1 MQPLNKALS
10 DVNKTIST
18 TSNEL
23 KTVNNMLRLDPT
35 NVTLLAQKQKLLT
48 DAIAATEEKLKRL
61 KTAQEQAVKQLE
73 RGEIGEDQYRALER
87 QVIATERSLG
97 DYQSQLRDVER
108 GTEQMADTTEDAEGK
123 FKEMST
129 EAKVALAAVG
139 AAVAK
144 AGQELLSFL
153 MDTVEGTKELR
164 TDMAKLEQNAK
175 SAGTT
180 FEDVSDELD
189 YFVAVTDQSDS
200 SVEALSNLLQAG
212 FTGEGLTAAVE
223 NLAGA
228 VIKFPDTLNIESL
241 ADSIQETLATGT
253 ATGQYGELL
262 ERLGVNLE
270 DFEAGLADCT
280 TAAEK
285 QEYAIDMLAKHGLA
299 EVSAEYKDANQNLIE
314 YSNAQQ
320 HYNEVLAEMGEA
332 VQPAM
337 TAFTEIKATLLEGMV
352 PALEEAGEA
361 IQDKMASPE
370 MQRKIEQIGEAIGDI
385 AVALADVLVFII
397 DNADIVLDVIASIG
411 AGIAGWKIA
420 GVITNVV
427 NAFKSFGS
435 AATAAGQAAATAIKT
450 VNAASVSTIIG
461 TVITFAGL
469 LVTLLDS
476 LTQADE
482 KYQQVADDSK
492 ELRDSINDSATAF
505 RDQQSEILAQ
515 SAVAGDLLNEIGAL
529 NSEIE
534 QMGAN
539 DEDAAVKKAQ
549 LTDRVNKFNGVM
561 GESVITIDEE
571 TGLINENIG
580 TIEDQIKAIEKR
592 AKAKAYEEYY
602 VELARQELEADL
614 QLAESKE
621 ALTQAIMEQT
631 GKTKEEVEAMSDAEL
646 LRTAQNA
653 SILTTQG
660 NLQTAA
666 TAVRDAAA
674 ADNELAKEKE
684 MLNGLIEQEGI
695 VFDETAASAAGY
707 AGNVDGATESVKNL
721 TDEEAAYLI
730 AAQTNGQTL
739 SEEQQ
744 AQLDAY
750 KAANEERYNSMSELA
765 QKEYEIQQKR
775 IEQARNT
782 EEQITLEMDT
792 SLAKRTDNMLANQE
806 TIRQSQQDYEHLLQ
820 LAMDSGNIAMQ
831 QYLEQLDVTSV
842 EGMSILRQMAED
854 SSDGI
859 GEVTRDFINA
869 WANGAYTGMGRV
881 ENAVETGADATRST
895 IQTEFSEGN
904 ARDDMSGLAEAGDLT
919 MDELIDGILGARNR
933 VRDTID
939 TVIMHSRSQIYGYIT
954 QADFAALGEKID
966 DDLARGIR
974 RAQSAVTSAANTV
987 ANRIR
992 SIFNFSVSVTR
1003 TGSGARIRSYDVG
1016 GYFDEPQVIEIAE
1029 RRPEF
1034 VGAAQDL
1041 QSFINDSVA
1050 RAFRRMQGL
1059 SEIEMPNVWGAQRA
1073 GYGGAGNAAAAG
1085 GGDVIVNIDSFVNN
1099 TDQDIETLTN
1109 RIGQSLQKQINRRNL
1124 IW

>member
-23 KTVNNMLRLDPT
+23 KTVNSMLRLDPT

-61 KTAQEQAVKQLE
+61 KAAQEQAVKQLE

-285 QEYAIDMLAKHGLA
+285 QEYAIDILAKHGLA
-299 EVSAEYKDANQNLIE
+299 EVSAEYKDANRNLIE

-320 HYNEVLAEMGEA
+320 HYNEVLAEIGEA

-361 IQDKMASPE
+361 MQDKMASPE
-370 MQRKIEQIGEAIGDI
+370 MKRKIEQIGEAIGDI

-397 DNADIVLDVIASIG
+397 DNADIVLGVIASIG
-411 AGIAGWKIA
+411 TGIAGWKIA

-450 VNAASVSTIIG
+450 VNAASIG
-461 TVITFAGL
+461 TVVGTIIT
-469 LVTLLDS
+469 LVGWIYTLTES
-476 LTQADE
+476 FRQADE
-482 KYQQVADDSK
+482 EYQQMSDDAK
-492 ELRDSINDSATAF
+492 ELADSVDSSAEAF
-505 RDQQSEILAQ
+505 KGSQSEIAAQ
-515 SAVAGDLLNEIGAL
+515 SELALELLDDIEGLNNEIKA
-529 NSEIE
+529 
-534 QMGAN
+534 MGDA
-539 DEDAAVKKAQ
+539 DEDAAAKKA
-549 LTDRVNKFNGVM
+549 LLAEMANKVNGAM
-561 GESVITIDEE
+561 GENLITIDEE
-571 TGLINENIG
+571 TGLIKENIG
-580 TIEDQIKAIEKR
+580 SIEDQIEAIEKR
-592 AKAKAYEEYY
+592 AKAQAYEEYY
-602 VELARQELEADL
+602 VQLKKDELEADMKVIEGKNALIDVLEETTDLRREELEAMDL
-614 QLAESKE
+614 QT
-621 ALTQAIMEQT
+621 LTQA
-631 GKTKEEVEAMSDAEL
+631 
-646 LRTAQNA
+646 AQNN
-653 SILTTQG
+653 ITQENVNNIRATAEALG
-660 NLQTAA
+660 SAIEAQKQNADETAA
-666 TAVRDAAA
+666 L
-674 ADNELAKEKE
+674 NELV
-684 MLNGLIEQEGI
+684 EQEGI

-750 KAANEERYNSMSELA
+750 KTANEERYNSMSELA

-792 SLAKRTDNMLANQE
+792 SLAKRTENMLANQE

-881 ENAVETGADATRST
+881 EDAVETGADATRST
-895 IQTEFSEGN
+895 IQSEFSEGN
-904 ARDDMSGLAEAGDLT
+904 ARDDMSGLAAAGDLT

-933 VRDTID
+933 VRDAID

-1041 QSFINDSVA
+1041 QSFINDSVD

-1073 GYGGAGNAAAAG
+1073 GYSGAGNAAAAG